1 MTQKEQTRLQV
12 LNSLMADHMTLEQAA
27 TLMGVSTRHTRRILA
42 AYRRD
47 GAAAL
52 AHGNRG
58 RRPANATP
66 DPLATDVVVLART
79 RYAGVNHTHLS
90 ELLREREGIDIGR
103 NTLRKILTDAGVN
116 SPRRRRPP
124 KHRVRRQRMA
134 REGMLIQIDGSYHGW
149 LGEDGPQFTLLLAVD
164 DATGC
169 VVNALF
175 CEYENTRSYLLLLR
189 DLIQSYG
196 IPLALYAD
204 RHGVFKHTPPSETAA
219 APTQFSRA
227 MGELGVELIFARSP
241 QAKGRVERTAGTLQ
255 DRLVTELRLAGAT
268 TIDDAN
274 RVLNDFLP
282 RFNEHFR
289 VPPEHADTAYRV
301 LDPGLCL
308 DTVLCLKYR
317 RRVGRDNTVKYRWR
331 TLQLLPDRARPSY
344 AGSVVEV
351 LEGLDG
357 RLSVQ
362 HEGRPVASQQAP
374 PRPSVLRSFDTRTV
388 HTAGTSRYTNGVI
401 RRSEDEVASMDTM
414 LEADRLRDDAD
425 RNGAARVRKT
435 VTPRSRKPTP
445 LQTARWKAVQKAKRK
460 GLSIRGIA
468 RELSIHRDTARS
480 TRMPK
485 AHPCRPPAQRRQ
497 RLSLLAWQST

>member
-1 MTQKEQTRLQV
+1 MT
-12 LNSLMADHMTLEQAA
+12 
-27 TLMGVSTRHTRRILA
+27 
-42 AYRRD
+42 
-47 GAAAL
+47 
-52 AHGNRG
+52 
-58 RRPANATP
+58 
-66 DPLATDVVVLART
+66 
-79 RYAGVNHTHLS
+79 
-90 ELLREREGIDIGR
+90 
-103 NTLRKILTDAGVN
+103 
-116 SPRRRRPP
+116 
-124 KHRVRRQRMA
+124 
-134 REGMLIQIDGSYHGW
+134 REGMLIQIDGSYHRW

-175 CEYENTRSYLLLLR
+175 CEQENTRSYLLLIR
-189 DLIQSYG
+189 DLIRSYG
-196 IPLALYAD
+196 IPLALYSD

-227 MGELGVELIFARSP
+227 MGEIGVQLIFARSP

-255 DRLVTELRLAGAT
+255 DRLVTEMRLAGAT

-282 RFNEHFR
+282 RFNERFR
-289 VPPEHADTAYRV
+289 VPPENADTAYRV
-301 LDPGLCL
+301 PDPGMCL

-331 TLQLLPDRARPSY
+331 TLQLLPDKSRPSY

-357 RLSVQ
+357 RLAVQ
-362 HEGRPVASQQAP
+362 HEGRTVASQQAP

-388 HTAGTSRYTNGVI
+388 HTAGPSRYTNGVT
-401 RRSEDEVASMDTM
+401 RRSEDAVASMGTM
-414 LEADRLRDDAD
+414 LVVDRLRNDAD
-425 RNGAARVRKT
+425 HNGAARVRRT
-435 VTPRSRKPTP
+435 ATPRSRKPTP

-468 RELSIHRDTARS
+468 RELSIHRDTVRKYMNAES
-480 TRMPK
+480 PPM
-485 AHPCRPPAQRRQ
+485 PPARAT
-497 RLSLLAWQST
+497 SAVP